1 MTIEEKKLLEGIQYP
16 SIMIRDDYRV
26 QAEVLDFYNRFSSI
40 MTDKEIKIEIEKYL
54 RAKYGSVETTGKYLP
69 FDIDTWLSTQR
80 SYHMKCSCGW
90 ECPWDK
96 RHFYHYCVNC
106 GKLLPY
112 NEKVTLLN
120 DSYLRQLKKKISD
133 YELKDKEESSIWNKI
148 KKTIF

>member
-54 RAKYGSVETTGKYLP
+54 SAKFGSTETTGKYLP
-69 FDIDTWLSTQR
+69 FDIDTWLSVQR
-80 SYHMKCSCGW
+80 SFHKKCSCGW
-90 ECPWDK
+90 ECPGDK
-96 RHFYHYCVNC
+96 RQLYHYCVNC
-106 GKLLPY
+106 GKLLPF
-112 NEKVTLLN
+112 NEKVTVLN
-120 DSYLRQLKKKISD
+120 DSYLSQLKKKISD
-133 YELKDKEESSIWNKI
+133 YESKDKEGSSVWNKI